1 VRGFFALMVDL
12 ERAKDILSGNS
23 RDYGTLRL
31 LPYDDLSTL
40 YSIIAEIF
48 HQNRISEGSLYDTF
62 RPYLDTLVLI
72 SFFFFTPVSFTLT
85 IPKFLLFQ
93 RQFVVVS
100 TMLLTTRGQPVSTFD
115 NSSDDLHGTL

>member
-1 VRGFFALMVDL
+1 MVDL

-72 SFFFFTPVSFTLT
+72 SFFFFHTSFFYADDSQ
-85 IPKFLLFQ
+85 I
-93 RQFVVVS
+93 
-100 TMLLTTRGQPVSTFD
+100 
-115 NSSDDLHGTL
+115 SSFPASIRRCEHHAAHYSRPTGVHV